1 MLSVRVIQAMERGRA
16 IGVMVGSIV
25 ALSAISLIV
34 LYEMPAD
41 SDDSMEQMM
50 VYLSLVLFVMAL
62 ALVGPLAFA
71 IVGRGSRPSTKEIP
85 PDSDADDEDEASD
98 IELEFR
104 ALEMELDREERG

>member
-1 MLSVRVIQAMERGRA
+1 MERGRA
-16 IGVMVGSIV
+16 IGVMIGSIV
-25 ALSAISLIV
+25 ALSAISLFV
-34 LYEMPAD
+34 LYETPAN

-62 ALVGPLAFA
+62 AIVGPLAFTIA
-71 IVGRGSRPSTKEIP
+71 GRGTRPSTKEAS
-85 PDSDADDEDEASD
+85 PDSDADEEEEASD